1 MSDFLCPV
9 FAVPVVCRIWR
20 PFLSS
25 ILSDK
30 LPSIRTRASA
40 ICVTRKRK
48 CGPTD
53 TPSTLDAQSA
63 YMSIPATLGYI
74 FVFLILCSSWPL
86 KAQAPAQSS
95 SSTIVGIEPYGSYT
109 NNLDAINLADLA
121 DQSESASMPP
131 RDCGITTL
139 LFSLSA
145 QTGHVLAQPHEFSSS
160 EGCLHVVAPTAV
172 VEPPGRGSSHCGA

>member
-109 NNLDAINLADLA
+109 NNLDAINLAELRGSIRVGVYA
-121 DQSESASMPP
+121 TEGL
-131 RDCGITTL
+131 RHNYLT
-139 LFSLSA
+139 
-145 QTGHVLAQPHEFSSS
+145 VLALCANGPCS
-160 EGCLHVVAPTAV
+160 
-172 VEPPGRGSSHCGA
+172 GAT